1 MTKKVLIADDSPT
14 IQKFISLALA
24 DEDISVENV
33 SDGEQAVERVKSSRP
48 ELVMAD
54 ILMPGING
62 YELCSIIKED
72 PELVDTQVI
81 LMAGTFES
89 FDEEAAKRAGCDAHL
104 TKPFDT
110 SELIQLVHSLMPDS
124 GEQYE
129 SNKYEGTRELWMSES
144 TINGF
149 GIKTGPALVS
159 PKTKDSFM
167 GSGRILELFTEKDV
181 MEARSARRP
190 TQHLPDE
197 KSSETAEVRVT
208 EMDQSEPQEEAEER
222 TATPPQVQT
231 NIQASSELPDE
242 VVDRIVEKVVRRMSQ
257 EVIREIAWEVVPEL
271 SEVIIRQRLEELE
284 NKS

>member
-24 DEDISVENV
+24 DEDISIESV

-62 YELCSIIKED
+62 YEICSRIKED
-72 PELVDTQVI
+72 PELVGTQVI

-124 GEQYE
+124 GEQNE
-129 SNKYEGTRELWMSES
+129 SKKYEGTRELWMSES
-144 TINGF
+144 TMNDF
-149 GIKTGPALVS
+149 EKKTTPALVS

-190 TQHLPDE
+190 TQHFPEE
-197 KSSETAEVRVT
+197 KSSETEEVRIT

-222 TATPPQVQT
+222 TATPQVQT

-242 VVDRIVEKVVRRMSQ
+242 VVDRIVERVVRRMSQ